1 MHSGEDGGMKWVAM
15 AALVA
20 VQTRAADL
28 KPQTVEAFDRYARQ
42 TEERLD
48 AAGTFLWADESPAR
62 ARRVRQG
69 ELAVEPFTGKPDIA
83 VPGGLVHVWV
93 GAVFIPGA
101 TVNYTLAVLQNYN
114 GHKDI
119 FKHEVIDS
127 RTLSHNGNDFLI
139 YLRLVKKKVVT
150 VVLNTEFE
158 VRYTHVDKTRWS
170 SVSRS
175 RKVAEVERAGKPGE
189 RELPPGTGE
198 GFLWKLTSYW
208 RFVERDGGT
217 WVECRA
223 ISLTRD
229 VPPGLGWLIEPIIR
243 NLPKESLVNTLASAR
258 KALRK

>member
-1 MHSGEDGGMKWVAM
+1 MKTLVL

-20 VQTRAADL
+20 GMLLFDAPAADL
-28 KPQTVEAFDRYARQ
+28 QPRTVEAFDRYLR
-42 TEERLD
+42 D
-48 AAGTFLWADESPAR
+48 AESRMDGAGSFLWADESPDR

-69 ELAVEPFTGKPDIA
+69 EVVAEPFTGKPDIGA
-83 VPGGLVHVWV
+83 GGGLIHDWIGV
-93 GAVFIPGA
+93 VFIPGA
-101 TVNYTLAVLQNYN
+101 PVDYTIARLEDYDT
-114 GHKDI
+114 HKDI
-119 FKHEVIDS
+119 FKPEVIDS
-127 RTLSHNGNDFLI
+127 RTLSHSGNDYLI

-158 VRYTHVDKTRWS
+158 VRYTHLDKTRWS

-175 RKVAEVERAGKPGE
+175 RKVAEVERAGKPDE
-189 RELPPGTGE
+189 RELPQGTGE

>member
-1 MHSGEDGGMKWVAM
+1 MRQLGVMWVVP
-15 AALVA
+15 ALLLLPA
-20 VQTRAADL
+20 RAAEL
-28 KPQTVEAFDRYARQ
+28 KPQTVEAFDQYTRQAEARM
-42 TEERLD
+42 D
-48 AAGTFLWADESPAR
+48 GANSVLWADESPDR

-69 ELAVEPFTGKPDIA
+69 EVVAEPFTGKPDIGVA
-83 VPGGLVHVWV
+83 GGLVHDWI

-101 TVNYTLAVLQNYN
+101 SVDYTIVRLEDYN

-119 FKHEVIDS
+119 FKPEVIDS
-127 RTLSHNGNDFLI
+127 RTISHTGNDYRI

-150 VVLNTEFE
+150 VVLNAEFD
-158 VRYTHVDKTRWS
+158 VHYTQVDKTHWR

-175 RKVAEVERAGKPGE
+175 RRVAEVERAGKPDE

-198 GFLWKLTSYW
+198 GFLWRLNSYW

-229 VPPGLGWLIEPIIR
+229 VPAGLGWLIEPIIR
-243 NLPKESLVNTLASAR
+243 NLPRESLVNTLAAAR
-258 KALRK
+258 KSLAK

>member
-1 MHSGEDGGMKWVAM
+1 MKTLLP
-15 AALVA
+15 ALVLA
-20 VQTRAADL
+20 TTLLLKAPAADL
-28 KPQTVEAFDRYARQ
+28 QPRTVEAFDRYVRDAEARM
-42 TEERLD
+42 D
-48 AAGTFLWADESPAR
+48 AARSFLWADESPER

-69 ELAVEPFTGKPDIA
+69 EVVAEPFTGKPDVSA
-83 VPGGLVHVWV
+83 GGGLVHDWIGV
-93 GAVFIPGA
+93 VFIPGA
-101 TVNYTLAVLQNYN
+101 PVDYTIARLEDYN

-119 FKHEVIDS
+119 FKPEVIDS
-127 RTLSHNGNDFLI
+127 RTLSHSGNDYLV

-158 VRYTHVDKTRWS
+158 VRYTHLDKTRWS

-229 VPPGLGWLIEPIIR
+229 VPAGLGWLIEPIIR
-243 NLPKESLVNTLASAR
+243 NLPRESLVNTLASAR
-258 KALRK
+258 KALAR